1 MDNDTLNRLMKNQ
14 KAMDALMS
22 IEGFRSL
29 NKEIES
35 IINKSELIKKTKQ
48 EANEKNLSNK
58 KSARPVIF
66 RFS

>member
-1 MDNDTLNRLMKNQ
+1 MKNQ

-48 EANEKNLSNK
+48 EANK
-58 KSARPVIF
+58 
-66 RFS
+66 RFK